1 MSNSIYPK
9 NFPNNLKIARRK
21 THELVI
27 RDAKRSI
34 NTIQQSGDEIDPR
47 LQEII
52 DKSIKIGV
60 ED

>member
-9 NFPNNLKIARRK
+9 GFPNNLKIARRK

-34 NTIQQSGDEIDPR
+34 TTIQQNGDEVDPR
-47 LQEII
+47 LQEVI

>member
-47 LQEII
+47 LQETI

>member
-21 THELVI
+21 THEIVI

>member
-1 MSNSIYPK
+1 MSNNIYPK
-9 NFPNNLKIARRK
+9 TFPNGLKIARRR

-34 NTIQQSGDEIDPR
+34 NTIQQSNNDLDPR
-47 LQEII
+47 LQEVIN
-52 DKSIKIGV
+52 KSIKIGV

>member
-34 NTIQQSGDEIDPR
+34 NTIQQSGDEIDSR